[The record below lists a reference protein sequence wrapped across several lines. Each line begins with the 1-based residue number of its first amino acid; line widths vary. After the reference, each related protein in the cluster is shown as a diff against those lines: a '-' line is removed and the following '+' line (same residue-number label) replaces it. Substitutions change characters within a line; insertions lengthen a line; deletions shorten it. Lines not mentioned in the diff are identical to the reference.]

1 MKKVMFLLL
10 AFVFL
15 YSCQET
21 EFSNSDKT
29 TSDYLPISIGNYW
42 VYQQFIKNPDGTE
55 EATQVFDSTY
65 IKSDTIINEK
75 RYFEFVTNGIYPESE
90 TRSSYSN
97 SLRRD
102 SSGCLVVLSLG
113 NNNNPNPYV
122 IFSEYNYT
130 DTLYK
135 GIFKSNMDT
144 LYTITI
150 RMEKIQQSLSLPI
163 GNFEVLN
170 AKQTVI
176 GNPMF
181 TFYSEPRYNN
191 IYYAKKVG
199 EVAYSRHYFNSPDDF
214 LYKLIRYSI
223 NEN

>member
-1 MKKVMFLLL
+1 MKNVMFLLL
-10 AFVFL
+10 AFLFL

-21 EFSNSDKT
+21 EFSNSNN
-29 TSDYLPISIGNYW
+29 TSDYLPMSIGNYW
-42 VYQQFIKNPDGTE
+42 VYQQFIKNLDGTE
-55 EATQVFDSTY
+55 EATQIFDSTY
-65 IKSDTIINEK
+65 IKSDTIINGK
-75 RYFEFVTNGIYPESE
+75 RYFKFVTNGIYPESE

-102 SSGCLVVLSLG
+102 SSGCLVVLSLEL
-113 NNNNPNPYV
+113 NNNPNPYV

-150 RMEKIQQSLSLPI
+150 RMEKMQQSLSVPV

-176 GNPMF
+176 GNQMF
-181 TFYSEPRYNN
+181 TFYPEPRYNN
-191 IYYAKKVG
+191 RYYAKKIG
-199 EVAYSRHYFNSPDDF
+199 EVAYSRHNFNSPDDF

-223 NEN
+223 KEI